1 MADKQKT
8 KIFEGEVEVI
18 DATIQKQGMSKTGRP
33 YSKCLV
39 TINTKN
45 GPKEFTSWDKSCIA
59 LIGKRVNAKIFSTV
73 SAYGTD
79 QEISFEKSYG
89 DNQSNTNAS
98 DLYEINKK
106 LDRILMLLE
115 DPGKTNTVTE
125 EAPTEET
132 IFDEEL
138 TF

>member
-45 GPKEFTSWDKSCIA
+45 GPKEFTS
-59 LIGKRVNAKIFSTV
+59 
-73 SAYGTD
+73 
-79 QEISFEKSYG
+79 
-89 DNQSNTNAS
+89 
-98 DLYEINKK
+98 
-106 LDRILMLLE
+106 
-115 DPGKTNTVTE
+115 
-125 EAPTEET
+125 
-132 IFDEEL
+132 
-138 TF
+138 